1 MRRWIFAI
9 GLFVNALAVSVN
21 MWYTVRVDERV
32 NMAVGEVAMT
42 KHAHSELY
50 SQTAQAMAMIGEE
63 FNKAQM
69 SDQAIVRGFQG
80 YIKHLE
86 GELQKLRAAD
96 IELYERTGG
105 FIEHEE

>member
-9 GLFVNALAVSVN
+9 GLFVNAVAVAVN
-21 MWYTVRVDERV
+21 MWYTVKIDERV
-32 NMAVGEVAMT
+32 NMAVGEVAMV
-42 KHAHSELY
+42 KHAHGELY

-63 FNKAQM
+63 FGRAQA

-80 YIKHLE
+80 YIKHME

-105 FIEHEE
+105 FIDEE